1 MGRNQDA
8 SASKAVILFET
19 GPTKIQNH
27 HESSR
32 HKNIKNIQNI
42 KNIKNMLK
50 ILPANHASH

>member
-32 HKNIKNIQNI
+32 HKNIKNI